1 MEKID
6 INKMVFSNTPSENKL
21 HYIKTLSKE
30 EIRETTE
37 STILRIYNECHGDRD
52 KFYIDSD
59 RRVGNRLG
67 SSSGFWNSLV
77 EYIYKHNG
85 HAYIGFYVQNTK
97 TDWGESVSYNTFTSR
112 SEFSGYCDY
121 LHTSFRYD
129 STDVANVIRCILAEY
144 VYYTEIE
151 KAERE
156 RKKKME
162 TIGGNDVLA
171 PVFNYFFSDLRLDK
185 LPWSYMTTTSDYTY
199 YCNGK
204 KAVQKYIEEHAE
216 ELFGKTKEELI
227 ALYKEVFRKGM

>member
-30 EIRETTE
+30 EIRKTTE

-52 KFYIDSD
+52 NFYIDPD

-67 SSSGFWNSLV
+67 NSSGFWNSLV
-77 EYIYKHNG
+77 EYIYEYKG
-85 HAYIGFYVQNTK
+85 HAYIGFYVQNSK
-97 TDWGESVSYNTFTSR
+97 TDWGESASYNTFTSR

-129 STDVANVIRCILAEY
+129 STDVANVIRSILAEY

-156 RKKKME
+156 REKKME
-162 TIGGNDVLA
+162 TMPSLPHRVRNSAVAEG
-171 PVFNYFFSDLRLDK
+171 LDSS
-185 LPWSYMTTTSDYTY
+185 PEQS
-199 YCNGK
+199 
-204 KAVQKYIEEHAE
+204 
-216 ELFGKTKEELI
+216 
-227 ALYKEVFRKGM
+227 EVT